1 MVTNVLN
8 LYMIKNKSLQRRFLI
23 AGAVFGLLG
32 VVTGAFAAHG
42 LRPLLDEN
50 SLNSFETG
58 VRYQIYHALLFLI
71 LGSALKF
78 GKFGKAVFYLLLFGV
93 ILFSGSIYVLATN
106 NLTAVDFRA
115 IALLTPLG
123 GLLLIIAW
131 SLLLVDF
138 IKLKNK

>member
-1 MVTNVLN
+1 
-8 LYMIKNKSLQRRFLI
+8 MIKNKSLQRRFLI
-23 AGAVFGLLG
+23 TGAVFGLLG

-42 LRPLLDEN
+42 LRPLIDAN

-71 LGSALKF
+71 LGSVLKF

-93 ILFSGSIYVLATN
+93 VLFSGSIYVLATN
-106 NLTAVDFRA
+106 DLTAVDFRT